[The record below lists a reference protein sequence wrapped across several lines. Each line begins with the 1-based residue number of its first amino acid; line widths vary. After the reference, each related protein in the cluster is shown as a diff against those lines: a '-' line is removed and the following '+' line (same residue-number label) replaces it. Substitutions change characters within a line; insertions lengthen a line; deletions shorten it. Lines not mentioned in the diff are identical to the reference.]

1 MTNVL
6 ITGISGRVGANL
18 AYQLMQRG
26 YTVRG
31 LIFPGDPKT
40 EKVHKLGAEVYEAD
54 MDDAPGVYRACD
66 GVDAIVHLAA
76 QMKQG
81 NSTVQR
87 MVEINALGTLNV
99 LEGALRSSRKV
110 QSIQLAGTDQAY
122 HPFVSDRTT
131 FYEDHPQRPID
142 IYALTK
148 LMSEQMLYTY
158 QREFN
163 LPVKIM
169 RFGSVIAA
177 DEPLELLYPAW
188 LDLYVN
194 QEWTIPGRVP
204 WFGAENVAAAK
215 AAVAAAMQTP
225 NAVCA
230 LMDTEGNSWGL
241 PFTDVRDTVDGI
253 IRVLES
259 KDAVGQ
265 AFNLVGPSA
274 TSFVNVAKLIA
285 THTDRPYLEVK
296 MPFLWW
302 FNVSNAKARSIL
314 GYEPRYT
321 FADMI
326 DSALAFRRGEEI
338 GVVPV

>member
-1 MTNVL
+1 MSVL

-18 AYQLMQRG
+18 AVQLMKKG
-26 YTVRG
+26 YDVRG
-31 LIFPGDPKT
+31 VVYPGDPATAKAR
-40 EKVHKLGAEVYEAD
+40 KLGAEIVEAD
-54 MDDAPGVYRACD
+54 MDDAAGVARACD
-66 GVDAIVHLAA
+66 GCDHIVHLAA

-87 MVEINALGTLNV
+87 MFAINALGTLNV
-99 LEGALRSSRKV
+99 LEGAVRSSRPV
-110 QSIQLAGTDQAY
+110 QSVLLAGTDQAY

-158 QREFN
+158 GRQYD
-163 LPVKIM
+163 LPIKIM

-177 DEPLELLYPAW
+177 DEPLQLFYPAW
-188 LDLYVN
+188 LDSYVN
-194 QEWTIPGRVP
+194 GEWTTPGRVP
-204 WFGAENVAAAK
+204 WFGADKVEAAR
-215 AAVAAAMQTP
+215 AAVAQALKTP
-225 NAVCA
+225 NGVCA
-230 LMDTEGNSWGL
+230 IMDEAGNSWGL

-253 IRVLES
+253 IRVMES

-265 AFNLVGPSA
+265 AFNLVGPAA
-274 TSFVNVAKLIA
+274 TPFVKVAQLIA
-285 THTDRPYLEVK
+285 AHTDRPYVEVR

-314 GYEPRYT
+314 GYEPKYT
-321 FADMI
+321 YEDMLQ
-326 DSALAFRRGEEI
+326 SALAFRRGEDI

>member
-1 MTNVL
+1 MKVL

-18 AYQLMQRG
+18 AHQLMKRG
-26 YTVRG
+26 DTIRG

-40 EKVHKLGAEVYEAD
+40 EKVQKLDVEVYEAD
-54 MDDAPGVYRACD
+54 MHDAEGVYRACD

-81 NSTVQR
+81 SSTVQR
-87 MVEINALGTLNV
+87 MVEINSFGTLNV
-99 LEGALRSSRKV
+99 LEGAVRSSTKI
-110 QSIQLAGTDQAY
+110 QSILLAGTDQAY

-148 LMSEQMLYTY
+148 LMSEQMFYTY
-158 QREFN
+158 QRQYN

-177 DEPLELLYPAW
+177 DEPLQLFYPAW

-194 QEWTIPGRVP
+194 QEWTAPGKVP
-204 WFGAENVAAAK
+204 WFGAEKVAAAK
-215 AAVAAAMQTP
+215 AAVAEAMKTP
-225 NAVCA
+225 NGVCA
-230 LMDTEGNSWGL
+230 ITDSEGNSWGL

-253 IRVLES
+253 IRVLDS

-265 AFNLVGPSA
+265 AFNLVGPTA
-274 TSFVNVAKLIA
+274 TSFVNVAKLISA
-285 THTDRPYLEVK
+285 NSDRPYLEVK

-302 FNVSNAKARSIL
+302 FNISNAKARSIL

-321 FADMI
+321 YADMLN
-326 DSALAFRRGEEI
+326 DALAFRRGEDI

>member
-1 MTNVL
+1 MKVL
-6 ITGISGRVGANL
+6 ITGVSGRVGANL
-18 AYQLMQRG
+18 AFQLLKRG
-26 YTVRG
+26 YQVRG

-40 EKVHKLGAEVYEAD
+40 EKVRTLGVEIAEAD
-54 MDDAPGVYRACD
+54 MQDAEGIYRACAGCD
-66 GVDAIVHLAA
+66 SFVHLAA

-87 MVEINALGTLNV
+87 MFEINALGTLNV
-99 LEGALRSSRKV
+99 LEGALRSGRPV
-110 QSIQLAGTDQAY
+110 QSVLLAGTDQAY

-148 LMSEQMLYTY
+148 LMSEQMFFTY
-158 QREFN
+158 LREYD

-177 DEPLELLYPAW
+177 DEPLQLFYPAW

-194 QEWTIPGRVP
+194 GEWTTPGRIP
-204 WFGAENVAAAK
+204 WFGAEKVTAAK
-215 AAVAAAMQTP
+215 AAVAEAMKTP
-225 NAVCA
+225 DGVCA
-230 LMDTEGNSWGL
+230 IMDEAGDSWGL

-253 IRVLES
+253 IKVLES

-274 TSFVNVAKLIA
+274 VPFVKVAQLIA
-285 THTDRPYLEVK
+285 ANSSRPYLEVR

-302 FNVSNAKARSIL
+302 FNVSNAKARTIL
-314 GYEPRYT
+314 GYQPKYT
-321 FADMI
+321 FEEMLQA
-326 DSALAFRRGEEI
+326 ALAFRRGEDI

>member
-1 MTNVL
+1 MTKVL

-18 AYQLMQRG
+18 AVQLMKKD
-26 YTVRG
+26 YAVRG

-40 EKVHKLGAEVYEAD
+40 EKVRKLGVEVFEAD
-54 MDDAPGVYRACD
+54 MKEAEAVYRACD
-66 GVDAIVHLAA
+66 ACDAIVHLAA

-87 MVEINALGTLNV
+87 MLEINALGTLNV
-99 LEGALRSSRKV
+99 LEGAVRSSRKV
-110 QSIQLAGTDQAY
+110 QSILMAGTDQAY
-122 HPFVSDRTT
+122 PPFVSDRTT
-131 FYEDHPQRPID
+131 FYEDHPQKPID

-148 LMSEQMLYTY
+148 LMSEQMFYTY

-163 LPVKIM
+163 LPIKIM
-169 RFGSVIAA
+169 RFGSVIAG
-177 DEPLELLYPAW
+177 DEALELFYPAW
-188 LDLYVN
+188 LDAYIN

-204 WFGAENVAAAK
+204 WFGGDKVDAAK
-215 AAVAAAMQTP
+215 AAVAQTMKTP
-225 NAVCA
+225 NGVCA
-230 LMDTEGNSWGL
+230 IMDAEGNSWGL

-259 KDAVGQ
+259 KDAIGQ
-265 AFNLVGPSA
+265 AFNLVGPAA
-274 TSFVNVAKLIA
+274 TPFVTVARLIA
-285 THTDRPYLEVK
+285 ANSNRPYLEVK

-314 GYEPRYT
+314 GYQPKYT
-321 FADMI
+321 YEDMLQ
-326 DSALAFRRGEEI
+326 SALAFRRGEDI

>member
-1 MTNVL
+1 V
-6 ITGISGRVGANL
+6 
-18 AYQLMQRG
+18 
-26 YTVRG
+26 
-31 LIFPGDPKT
+31 
-40 EKVHKLGAEVYEAD
+40 EVYEAD
-54 MDDAPGVYRACD
+54 MNDAAGVYRACD

-87 MVEINALGTLNV
+87 MVEINSFGTLNV
-99 LEGALRSSRKV
+99 LEGALRSSTKIR
-110 QSIQLAGTDQAY
+110 SILLAGTDQAY

-148 LMSEQMLYTY
+148 LISEQMFYTY
-158 QREFN
+158 QREYQ

-177 DEPLELLYPAW
+177 DEPLQLFYPAW

-194 QEWTIPGRVP
+194 DEWTAPGKVP
-204 WFGAENVAAAK
+204 WFGADKVEAAK
-215 AAVAAAMQTP
+215 AAVAEAMKTP
-225 NAVCA
+225 NGVCA
-230 LMDTEGNSWGL
+230 ITDSEGNSWGL

-253 IRVLES
+253 TRVLDS
-259 KDAVGQ
+259 PDAVGQ
-265 AFNLVGPSA
+265 AFNLVGPTA

-285 THTDRPYLEVK
+285 ANSDRPYLEVK

-302 FNVSNAKARSIL
+302 FNISNAKARSIL

-321 FADMI
+321 FPDMI
-326 DSALAFRRGEEI
+326 ESALAFRRGEDI

>member
-1 MTNVL
+1 MKIL

-18 AYQLMQRG
+18 AFQLLKKG
-26 YTVRG
+26 YEVRG

-40 EKVHKLGAEVYEAD
+40 EKVRGLGVEIYEAD
-54 MDDAPGVYRACD
+54 MNDAEGIYRACD
-66 GVDAIVHLAA
+66 GVDGIVHLAA

-81 NSTVQR
+81 SSTPQR
-87 MVEINALGTLNV
+87 MFEINALGTLNV
-99 LEGALRSSRKV
+99 LEGAVRSSRKV
-110 QSIQLAGTDQAY
+110 QSVLLAGTDQAY

-131 FYEDHPQRPID
+131 FYEDHPQKPID

-158 QREFN
+158 GRQFN
-163 LPVKIM
+163 LPIKIM

-177 DEPLELLYPAW
+177 DEPLQLFYPAW
-188 LDLYVN
+188 LDSYVN
-194 QEWTIPGRVP
+194 GEWTTPGRVP
-204 WFGAENVAAAK
+204 WFGAEKVEAAR
-215 AAVAAAMQTP
+215 AAVAEAMKTP
-225 NAVCA
+225 NGVCA
-230 LMDTEGNSWGL
+230 IMDEAGNSWGL

-265 AFNLVGPSA
+265 AFNLVGPAA
-274 TSFVNVAKLIA
+274 TPFVKVAQLIA
-285 THTDRPYLEVK
+285 ANTDRPYVEVK

-314 GYEPRYT
+314 GYEPKYT
-321 FADMI
+321 YEDMLQ
-326 DSALAFRRGEEI
+326 SALAFRRGEEI

>member
-1 MTNVL
+1 MEVL

-18 AYQLMQRG
+18 AFQLLQRG

-40 EKVHKLGAEVYEAD
+40 EKVRNLGVTIYEAD
-54 MDDAPGVYRACD
+54 MKDAAAIYHACD
-66 GVDAIVHLAA
+66 GVDGIVHLAA

-99 LEGALRSSRKV
+99 LEGAVRSSRKV
-110 QSIQLAGTDQAY
+110 QSVLLAGTDQAY

-131 FYEDHPQRPID
+131 FYEDHPQKPID

-158 QREFN
+158 QREYN

-177 DEPLELLYPAW
+177 DEPLELFYPAW

-194 QEWTIPGRVP
+194 QEWTTPGRVP
-204 WFGAENVAAAK
+204 WFGAEKVAAAK
-215 AAVAAAMQTP
+215 AAVAEAMQTP
-225 NAVCA
+225 NGVCA
-230 LMDTEGNSWGL
+230 ITDTEGNSWGL

-265 AFNLVGPSA
+265 AFNLVGPAA
-274 TSFVNVAKLIA
+274 TPFVTVAKLIA
-285 THTDRPYLEVK
+285 ANTSRPYLEVK

-314 GYEPRYT
+314 GYEPKYT
-321 FADMI
+321 YPDMLA
-326 DSALAFRRGEEI
+326 SALAFRRGEDI

>member
-1 MTNVL
+1 MKVL

-18 AYQLMQRG
+18 AHQLMKRG
-26 YTVRG
+26 DTIRG

-40 EKVHKLGAEVYEAD
+40 EKVQKLGVEVYEAD
-54 MDDAPGVYRACD
+54 MQDAEGIYRACD

-81 NSTVQR
+81 TSTVQR
-87 MVEINALGTLNV
+87 MVEINAFGTLNV
-99 LEGALRSSRKV
+99 LEGAVRSSTKI
-110 QSIQLAGTDQAY
+110 QSILLAGTDQAY
-122 HPFVSDRTT
+122 HPFVADRTT

-148 LMSEQMLYTY
+148 LMSEQMFYTY
-158 QREFN
+158 QRQYN

-177 DEPLELLYPAW
+177 DEPLQLFYPAW

-194 QEWTIPGRVP
+194 QEWTAPGKMP
-204 WFGAENVAAAK
+204 WFGAEKVEAAK
-215 AAVAAAMQTP
+215 AAVAEAMKTP
-225 NAVCA
+225 NGVCA
-230 LMDTEGNSWGL
+230 ITDNEGNSWGL

-253 IRVLES
+253 TRVLDS
-259 KDAVGQ
+259 KDAIGQ
-265 AFNLVGPSA
+265 AFNLVGPTA
-274 TSFVNVAKLIA
+274 TSFVNVAKLISA
-285 THTDRPYLEVK
+285 NSDRPYLEVK

-302 FNVSNAKARSIL
+302 FNISNAKARSIL

-321 FADMI
+321 YADMLN
-326 DSALAFRRGEEI
+326 DALAFRRGEDI

>member
-1 MTNVL
+1 MKVL

-18 AYQLMQRG
+18 AYQLMKRG
-26 YTVRG
+26 DTIRG

-40 EKVHKLGAEVYEAD
+40 EKVHNLGVEVYEAD
-54 MDDAPGVYRACD
+54 MNDADGVYRACD

-87 MVEINALGTLNV
+87 MVEINSFGTLNV
-99 LEGALRSSRKV
+99 LEGAVRSSTKIR
-110 QSIQLAGTDQAY
+110 SILLAGTDQAY

-148 LMSEQMLYTY
+148 LISEQMFYTY
-158 QREFN
+158 QREYQ

-177 DEPLELLYPAW
+177 DEPLQLFYPAW

-194 QEWTIPGRVP
+194 DEWTAPGKVP
-204 WFGAENVAAAK
+204 WFGADKVEAAK
-215 AAVAAAMQTP
+215 AAVAEAMKTP
-225 NAVCA
+225 NGVCA
-230 LMDTEGNSWGL
+230 ITDSDGNSWGL

-253 IRVLES
+253 TRVLDS
-259 KDAVGQ
+259 PDAVGQ
-265 AFNLVGPSA
+265 AFNLVGPAA

-285 THTDRPYLEVK
+285 ANSDRPYLEVK

-302 FNVSNAKARSIL
+302 FNISNAKARSIL
-314 GYEPRYT
+314 GYVPRYT
-321 FADMI
+321 FPDMI
-326 DSALAFRRGEEI
+326 ESALAFRRGEDI

>member
-1 MTNVL
+1 MTKVL

-18 AYQLMQRG
+18 AVQLMKKG
-26 YTVRG
+26 VEVRG

-40 EKVHKLGAEVYEAD
+40 EKVHKLGVEIFEAD
-54 MDDAPGVYRACD
+54 MKEAEAVYRACD
-66 GVDAIVHLAA
+66 TCEAIVHLAA

-87 MVEINALGTLNV
+87 MLEINTLGTLNV
-99 LEGALRSSRKV
+99 LEGAVRSSRKV
-110 QSIQLAGTDQAY
+110 QSILMAGTDQAY

-131 FYEDHPQRPID
+131 FYEDHPQKPID

-148 LMSEQMLYTY
+148 LMSEQMFYTY
-158 QREFN
+158 QREYN

-169 RFGSVIAA
+169 RFGSVIAG
-177 DEPLELLYPAW
+177 DEPLELFYPAW
-188 LDLYVN
+188 LDSYVN
-194 QEWTIPGRVP
+194 SEWTTLGRVP
-204 WFGAENVAAAK
+204 WFGADKVDAAK
-215 AAVAAAMQTP
+215 AAVAEALKTP
-225 NAVCA
+225 NGVCA
-230 LMDTEGNSWGL
+230 ITDAEGNSWGL

-265 AFNLVGPSA
+265 AFNLVGPAA
-274 TSFVNVAKLIA
+274 TPFVTVAKLIA
-285 THTDRPYLEVK
+285 ANTNRPYLEVK

-314 GYEPRYT
+314 GYQPKYT
-321 FADMI
+321 YEDMLQ
-326 DSALAFRRGEEI
+326 SALAFRRGEDT